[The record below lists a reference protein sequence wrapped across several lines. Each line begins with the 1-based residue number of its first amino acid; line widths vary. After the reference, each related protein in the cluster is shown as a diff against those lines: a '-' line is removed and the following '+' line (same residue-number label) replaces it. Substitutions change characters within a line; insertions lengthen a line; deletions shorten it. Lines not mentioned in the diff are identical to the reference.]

1 MAPVTTGEEQM
12 LGLDTKPRNFLLSAL
27 PEDVFERLEDDLEPV
42 TLRAGEVLHEA
53 DACIHH
59 AYFPTDSIVSMM
71 YIMPSGHC
79 AEVAMIGREGMTG
92 VSVLLG
98 VERSSAQVAVQS
110 AGHALRLP
118 ARKIRAEF
126 ARGGDLMTVLLRYTQ
141 TFIGQLVQTAACN
154 RHGTLDQRLC
164 RWLLLCL
171 DRMPGG
177 ELQMTHELIA
187 LALGVKREG
196 VTEAAGRLRRR
207 GAIDYRRGHI
217 RVLDRPVLE
226 QTACECYRSG

>member
-1 MAPVTTGEEQM
+1 M
-12 LGLDTKPRNFLLSAL
+12 LGLDSTPRNFLLSGL
-27 PEDVFERLEDDLEPV
+27 PEDVAGRLEDHLEPV
-42 TLRAGEVLHEA
+42 TMRAGEVLHDA
-53 DACIHH
+53 DARIHH
-59 AYFPTDSIVSMM
+59 VYFPTDSIVSMM

-110 AGHALRLP
+110 AGRALRLP
-118 ARKIRAEF
+118 ARTIRTEF

-141 TFIGQLVQTAACN
+141 AFIGQIVQTAACN
-154 RHGTLDQRLC
+154 RHATLDQRLC

-217 RVLDRPVLE
+217 RVLDRPALE
-226 QTACECYRSG
+226 QTACECYRCA